1 MHGTVFRERDVP
13 YGIKCVRPCVSHSTH
28 TTRVVGLVKVWC
40 VVRFEIGLRLRIQ
53 SLLRRRPEEPMDS
66 VIFMCYLYLHRF

>member
-1 MHGTVFRERDVP
+1 M
-13 YGIKCVRPCVSHSTH
+13 
-28 TTRVVGLVKVWC
+28 WC